1 MHTNL
6 SSNTLFCQ
14 WNFIGEK
21 LGFFSR
27 GNMEN
32 VQARVVFLCQFYRGT
47 RAQVTCLFTTN
58 HWVHRHRDI
67 FTVLLLSLLQ
77 VRSDGLL
84 VFTMGDQLV
93 VQLKVPSRVFCWST
107 SIFPVENP

>member
-6 SSNTLFCQ
+6 SSNALFCQ
-14 WNFIGEK
+14 WNFIGEQ
-21 LGFFSR
+21 LGFFGC
-27 GNMEN
+27 GNMEY
-32 VQARVVFLCQFYRGT
+32 VQARVVFLCQFYRGA

-67 FTVLLLSLLQ
+67 FTVLLLGLLQ

-84 VFTMGDQLV
+84 VLTMSDQLV
-93 VQLKVPSRVFCWST
+93 VQL
-107 SIFPVENP
+107 ENPF